1 MSILLAMLNW
11 SGPLD
16 GVNTPF
22 LSSKEKAWI
31 SKMLTEA
38 GLLGTHNI
46 EFAGHGYADNW
57 QDAGGMS
64 VEVKTFNKDKE
75 YNDTEWILVDTF
87 GEMMMYS
94 EISYPFSRSHEI
106 NLAQGYR
113 SAVEEQK
120 AFDFFKNSMI
130 ENIQEEL
137 YNRSYKFFGL
147 EDDIYKVF
155 RISDDAVIINEVNAG
170 RDMERDGDGGYNY
183 GGWLHWN
190 IDLDW
195 NKVWVEAEE

>member
-22 LSSKEKAWI
+22 LTSKEKAWI
-31 SKMLTEA
+31 SNMLSEA
-38 GLLGTHNI
+38 GLLGKHNL
-46 EFAGHGYADNW
+46 EFAGYGYADNW
-57 QDAGGMS
+57 QDADSMS

-87 GEMMMYS
+87 GEMMLHGDV
-94 EISYPFSRSHEI
+94 SYPFSRSHHS

-113 SAVEEQK
+113 SAVDEQK
-120 AFDFFKNSMI
+120 AFDVFKGGMV

-137 YNRSYKFFGL
+137 YNRSYKFFGK
-147 EDDIYKVF
+147 DVWKVF

-183 GGWLHWN
+183 GGWLQWDV
-190 IDLDW
+190 DLDW